1 MKRLLMISCFIGLSI
16 GFNVV
21 KSNAQCTQDACVTKL
36 GEGYTFLKVYTMQTA
51 KDIVEYSYVFS
62 KSTNYMLVVCN
73 ADGTSKDVEVTL
85 YDSQR
90 KLLASNYDKVNNK
103 YYGTIVYNCQT
114 TGIFYIK
121 YTYKTKPTC
130 CVSVLA
136 FKKM

>member
-1 MKRLLMISCFIGLSI
+1 M
-16 GFNVV
+16 
-21 KSNAQCTQDACVTKL
+21 
-36 GEGYTFLKVYTMQTA
+36 
-51 KDIVEYSYVFS
+51 VEYSYVFS

-90 KLLASNYDKVNNK
+90 KLLASNYDKTSNK
-103 YYGTIVYNCQT
+103 YYGAIVYNCQT

-121 YTYKTKPTC
+121 YTYKAKPVC

>member
-1 MKRLLMISCFIGLSI
+1 MKRLLIVSCFIGLILGFTHSRSI
-16 GFNVV
+16 
-21 KSNAQCTQDACVTKL
+21 AQCTQDACVAKL
-36 GEGYTFLKVYTMQTA
+36 GDGYTFLKVYNMQA
-51 KDIVEYSYVFS
+51 GKDMVEYSYVFS

-103 YYGTIVYNCQT
+103 YYGAIVYNCQT